1 MNNLE
6 DWVKRLKKSK
16 KVIIVEGRKD
26 KSALEK
32 LGIKKNI
39 IILNK
44 PIFQIV
50 EIIASKYKDC
60 ILLLDLDKE
69 GRKLYHKLKHD
80 LQKHGIRIDNKFREF
95 LLKETK
101 INNIESLRNSK
112 EIFNLF
118 YTFCY
123 FISTVC

>member
-1 MNNLE
+1 MDDFQ
-6 DWVKRLKKSK
+6 DWIVELKKSK
-16 KVIIVEGRKD
+16 KAIIVEGKKD

-50 EIIASKYKDC
+50 EIISSRYKDC

-80 LQKHGIRIDNKFREF
+80 LQKHKVRIDHKFREF

-101 INNIESLRNSK
+101 INYIESLKKFKVN
-112 EIFNLF
+112 F
-118 YTFCY
+118 
-123 FISTVC
+123 